1 VSGPAR
7 RGEGQVR
14 ELLRE
19 AAVLVTTSCYAP
31 QCTGAAPYV
40 TDLAKAL
47 VREGARVRVVTAHPR
62 PVGSM
67 APEAGRRRP
76 GIRDG
81 WTREVLDGVEVR
93 RVPTYAPSSPTPLP
107 PLRAALRELSFLP
120 TALREVRRA
129 RPDVVVACFPA
140 VAPAVLGVAV
150 ARLRKTPWILLAQE
164 DLATGMGRHTARGL
178 PAGLVRW
185 FCSDAAHVVLP
196 CPRLGE
202 RLSAVVPHC
211 PVSVVPEWSRPELL
225 VPHDAHGDEEDRRR
239 WRELLDWRGRF
250 VVAHTGGLGTG
261 QGLEELLP
269 VLEVL
274 ALSHPGVLF
283 SLIGDGERRLVLER
297 AARRLPNL
305 QVLPPVLAGEYP
317 LVLRAADV
325 LLVHEGAGSASG
337 RTPRKLASYFAA
349 GRPVLA
355 VVRAGSAA
363 AVAVDGSGAGVVVPA
378 GDARALGEALSIL
391 RSDPV
396 LRERLGLAGRS
407 HGEGRLRPEVP
418 LSRLT
423 SLVAVAL
430 SGSRAR
436 GVEQGAAGRGVLT
449 VRLPDSPLAGE
460 AGRGPR

>member
-1 VSGPAR
+1 MSAPGHHSD
-7 RGEGQVR
+7 GQVR
-14 ELLRE
+14 ELLRD

-47 VREGARVRVVTAHPR
+47 AREGARVRVITARPHPM
-62 PVGSM
+62 GSEG
-67 APEAGRRRP
+67 PEGGRGRP
-76 GIRDG
+76 GIRGG

-93 RVPTYAPSSPTPLP
+93 RVPTYAPSSPTPL
-107 PLRAALRELSFLP
+107 RAALGAFSFLP
-120 TALREVRRA
+120 TAVREVRDA

-150 ARLRKTPWILLAQE
+150 ARLRKAPWILLSQE
-164 DLATGMGRHTARGL
+164 DLAAGADRHTARGL

-185 FCSDAAHVVLP
+185 FCAEAAHVVLP

-202 RLSAVVPHC
+202 RLSAVVPRC
-211 PVSVVPEWSRPELL
+211 PVSVVPAWSRPELL
-225 VPHDAHGDEEDRRR
+225 IPRDARGEEEDRRK

-250 VVAHTGGLGTG
+250 VVAHTGGLGPG
-261 QGLEELLP
+261 RGLEELLP
-269 VLEVL
+269 VLEGL

-283 SLIGDGERRLVLER
+283 SLIGDGERRLALER

-305 QVLPPVLAGEYP
+305 QVLPPARAEEYP

-325 LLVHEGAGSASG
+325 LLVHEGAGLVSA
-337 RTPRKLASYFAA
+337 RTPRKLASYLAA

-363 AVAVDGSGAGVVVPA
+363 AAAVDGSGAGVVVPA

-396 LRERLGLAGRS
+396 LCERLGSAGRS
-407 HGEGRLRPEVP
+407 HCERRLRPEIP

-423 SLVAVAL
+423 SLVAWAL
-430 SGSRAR
+430 SGSRER
-436 GVEQGAAGRGVLT
+436 GVEEGPARRRAGVRT
-449 VRLPDSPLAGE
+449 VRLPDSPSVGE
-460 AGRGPR
+460 ADREPR